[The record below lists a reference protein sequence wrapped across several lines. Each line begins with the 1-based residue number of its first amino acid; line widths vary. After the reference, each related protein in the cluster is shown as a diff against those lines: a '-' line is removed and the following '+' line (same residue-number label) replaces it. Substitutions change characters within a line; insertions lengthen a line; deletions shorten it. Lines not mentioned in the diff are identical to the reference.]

1 MIVATAG
8 HVDHGKTLLIR
19 TLTGVDTD
27 RLPDE
32 KKRGL
37 TIDIGFAYM
46 PLTGHDEPIG
56 FIDVPGHEKFIRNMV
71 CGVAGIDYALFV
83 IAADDGPMP
92 QSREHL
98 AILNLLGVKSGIV
111 ALTKTDRVS
120 ADRLAEVHDD
130 IEELLLGTTLEGAE
144 IKPVSALEGTGID
157 DLRDHLTAQ
166 ARAFRARPAAGHFRL
181 AVDRRFDITGAG
193 LIVTGTV
200 FSGTC
205 HVGDQ
210 VRILGAPET
219 YRVRSIR
226 AQNEERQVARAG
238 QRTALNLTG
247 QGLSRDRVHRG
258 DWIVTNPTAE
268 PTRKFDARLHVLSGE
283 TVPLAHWSPVHIHLG
298 AAETT
303 GRIAVLEGKSIAPG
317 SSALVQ
323 LVLDEPLGAHFGD
336 GFIIRDQSATRTVGG
351 GHVIDIFPPLRRRAA
366 EPRLALLRAMDTPDH
381 TAALNA
387 AMTASPDGI
396 GLAPFARARNLTETE
411 LTAVRANIT
420 GRIVGADPHQRA
432 FSKQHW
438 QQCQDAILATLQS
451 WHAKHPDQVGLAD
464 VQLLSHAGYRLADPV
479 AHAIANTL
487 EADGAIV
494 RERLGLRLPTH
505 EAGLQGEDA
514 ALWQK
519 VATYIEADGL
529 RPGSLADIANTL
541 DIPQRRLQSFLTS
554 AGRHGLAHRISNTR
568 YLTRAQLSSL
578 RVLAEQTAAQNA
590 DGALEVRAF
599 RDATEIGRNMAIEV
613 LEYFD
618 KLGYTARR
626 GDAREI
632 KRSTKAEERL

>member
-1 MIVATAG
+1 MIIATAG

-46 PLTGHDEPIG
+46 PLADHDEPIG

-98 AILNLLGVKSGIV
+98 AILDLLGVKSGIV

-120 ADRLAEVHDD
+120 ADRLAEVQDD
-130 IEELLLGTTLEGAE
+130 IEELLLGTTLDGAP
-144 IKPVSALEGTGID
+144 IMPVSALKNIGID
-157 DLRDHLTAQ
+157 DLRSHLTAK
-166 ARAFRARPAAGHFRL
+166 ARAFHARPAAGHFRL

-193 LIVTGTV
+193 LIVTGTI

-205 HVGDQ
+205 QVGDQ

-219 YRVRSIR
+219 YRIRSIR
-226 AQNEERQVARAG
+226 AQNEERQTANAG

-247 QGLSRDRVHRG
+247 QGLSRDRVQRG
-258 DWIVTNPTAE
+258 DWIVTSSSAAPTE
-268 PTRKFDARLHVLSGE
+268 KFDARLHVLASEG
-283 TVPLAHWSPVHIHLG
+283 TPLAHWTPVHVHLG

-303 GRIAVLEGKSIAPG
+303 GRVAVLEGKSIAPG
-317 SSALVQ
+317 ASALTQ
-323 LVLDEPLGAHFGD
+323 LVLDEPLGAHHGD
-336 GFIIRDQSATRTVGG
+336 GFIVRDQSATRTVGG

-366 EPRLALLRAMDTPDH
+366 ESRLVLLRALEASDH
-381 TAALNA
+381 NTALEA
-387 AMTASPDGI
+387 AAASAPSGI
-396 GLAPFARARNLTETE
+396 DLSSFARARNLTEVE
-411 LTAVRANIT
+411 LDTIKSVFS
-420 GRIVGADPHQRA
+420 GRIVGAEARQRA
-432 FSKQHW
+432 FSVEHW
-438 QQCQDAILATLQS
+438 ENCQKAILTTLQT
-451 WHAKHPDQVGLAD
+451 WHTKHPDQVGLAD
-464 VQLLSHAGYRLADPV
+464 VQLLRQTGYRFADPV
-479 AHAIANTL
+479 AHAIANVL
-487 EADGAIV
+487 EAEGVIV
-494 RERLGLRLPTH
+494 RERLGLRLPNH
-505 EAGLQGEDA
+505 RAGLQGEDA
-514 ALWQK
+514 ALWKK
-519 VATYIEADGL
+519 VENYIESGGL
-529 RPGSLADIANTL
+529 RPGSLPDIANNL
-541 DIPQRRLQSFLTS
+541 DIPQRQLQSFLTG

-568 YLTRAQLSSL
+568 YLTQTQLGTL
-578 RVLAEQTAAQNA
+578 REHAERTAAQDA
-590 DGALEVRAF
+590 AGALDVRAF
-599 RDATEIGRNMAIEV
+599 RDATAIGRNMAIEV

-626 GDAREI
+626 GEAREI
-632 KRSTKAEERL
+632 KRSIKAEQDL

>member
-8 HVDHGKTLLIR
+8 HVDHGKTLLIK

-37 TIDIGFAYM
+37 TIDLGFAYL
-46 PLTGHDEPIG
+46 PLDGHDEPIG

-98 AILNLLGVKSGIV
+98 AILNLLGVKAGII

-120 ADRLAEVHDD
+120 ADRLAEVKDD
-130 IEELLLGTTLEGAE
+130 IEELLLGTTLENAE
-144 IKPVSALEGTGID
+144 IKPVSALQGDGVTE
-157 DLRDHLTAQ
+157 LRDHLTAQ
-166 ARAFRARPAAGHFRL
+166 ARAFHARPSSGHFRL

-205 HVGDQ
+205 RVGDQ

-219 YRVRSIR
+219 FRVRSIR
-226 AQNEERQVARAG
+226 AQNEDRQSAQAG

-247 QGLSRDRVHRG
+247 QGLNRDLVHRG
-258 DWIVTNPTAE
+258 DWIVTSPTAE
-268 PTRKFDARLHVLSGE
+268 PTFKFDARLHVLPGE
-283 TVPLAHWSPVHIHLG
+283 PSPVPHWMPVHVHHG

-303 GRIAVLEGKSIAPG
+303 GRVAVLEDKSIAPG
-317 SSALVQ
+317 TSGLVQ
-323 LVLDEPLGAHFGD
+323 LVLDHPLGAHQGD
-336 GFIIRDQSATRTVGG
+336 GFIIRDQSSTRTIGG
-351 GHVIDIFPPLRRRAA
+351 GHVIDIFPPIRRRAA
-366 EPRLALLRAMDTPDH
+366 TTRLNLIRALESPDHASALRAATEASAEGLD
-381 TAALNA
+381 AAA
-387 AMTASPDGI
+387 FQSS
-396 GLAPFARARNLTETE
+396 RNLTRDEFE
-411 LTAVRANIT
+411 ALKSAASIKFVGNEAN
-420 GRIVGADPHQRA
+420 QRA
-432 FSKQHW
+432 FDEPQW
-438 QQCQDAILATLQS
+438 QKLHGSIVKTLQS
-451 WHAKHPDQVGLAD
+451 WHSQHPDQVGLAD
-464 VQLLSHAGYRLADPV
+464 VPLLKQAGYRLPDIV
-479 AHAIANTL
+479 AQAVAA
-487 EADGAIV
+487 EVEKDGTII

-505 EAGLQGEDA
+505 QAGFQGDDA
-514 ALWQK
+514 ILWQK
-519 VATYIEADGL
+519 IAGIIEADGL
-529 RPGSLADIANTL
+529 RPGSLADVADKL
-541 DIPQRRLQSFLTS
+541 DMPQRRLQSFLTG

-568 YLTRAQLSSL
+568 YLTESQITELRA
-578 RVLAEQTAAQNA
+578 LAEKTATEDA
-590 DGALEVRAF
+590 DGALDVRAF

-626 GDAREI
+626 GETREI
-632 KRSTKAEERL
+632 KKPAN

>member
-37 TIDIGFAYM
+37 TIDIGFAYL
-46 PLTGHDEPIG
+46 PLAGHDEPIG

-98 AILNLLGVKSGIV
+98 AILDLLGVKSGIV

-120 ADRLAEVHDD
+120 ADRLAEVQDD

-144 IKPVSALEGTGID
+144 IKPVSALENIGID

-166 ARAFRARPAAGHFRL
+166 ARAFHARPAGGHFRL

-200 FSGTC
+200 FSGRCT
-205 HVGDQ
+205 VGDQ

-226 AQNEERQVARAG
+226 AQNEDRAHAQVG

-247 QGLSRDRVHRG
+247 QGLNRDRVHRG
-258 DWIVTNPTAE
+258 DWIVTHPAAE
-268 PTRKFDARLHVLSGE
+268 PTLKFDARLHVLESE
-283 TVPLAHWSPVHIHLG
+283 AASLKHWTPVHVHLG

-303 GRIAVLEGKSIAPG
+303 GRVAVLDAKSIAPG
-317 SSALVQ
+317 GSALVQ
-323 LVLDEPLGAHFGD
+323 LVLDEPIGAHHGD
-336 GFIIRDQSATRTVGG
+336 GFIVRDQSATRTVGG
-351 GHVIDIFPPLRRRAA
+351 GHVIDIFPPVRRRAA
-366 EPRLALLRAMDTPDH
+366 EARLALLRALETPDP
-381 TAALNA
+381 TAALEA
-387 AMTASPDGI
+387 AVGTAPDGI
-396 GLAPFARARNLTETE
+396 DLASFALARNLTEAE
-411 LTAVRANIT
+411 LADVKAGLA
-420 GRIVGADPHQRA
+420 GRVVGNDPHQRA
-432 FSKQHW
+432 FSPAHW
-438 QQCQDAILATLQS
+438 QHCHDTIVATLKA

-464 VQLLSHAGYRLADPV
+464 VQLLRQAGFRFTAPV
-479 AHAIANTL
+479 AQAIANAL
-487 EADGAIV
+487 EGDGAIV
-494 RERLGLRLPTH
+494 RERLGLRLPSH
-505 EAGLQGEDA
+505 QAGLQGEDA
-514 ALWQK
+514 ALWQR
-519 VATYIEADGL
+519 VADYIEEDGL
-529 RPGSLADIANTL
+529 RPGSLPDIANNL

-568 YLTRAQLSSL
+568 YLTQSQVDQLRA
-578 RVLAEQTAAQNA
+578 LAEQTAKA
-590 DGALEVRAF
+590 DPNGALDVRAF
-599 RDATEIGRNMAIEV
+599 RDATAIGRNMAIEV

-626 GDAREI
+626 GDVREV
-632 KRSTKAEERL
+632 KSSKNER